1 MNGVCALALIFL
13 MDVSGSVSAENYT
26 LQRDG
31 VAKAFQSTEVK
42 RAILDQPGGIVVSVI
57 QWSNFQKIS
66 VPWMRIQ
73 NEADISKV
81 ADAIYNTERAFE
93 GSTLLAGSL
102 QYGLAYMDQLP
113 CEAIR
118 KVIDVSGDGMN
129 DSGPEHMNTA
139 RLDAEEQNVTVNGL
153 AVQGAEY
160 YIYEYYR
167 NNVRTFN
174 GFVILAETPEQF
186 PRVIRKKM
194 VMEIGQ
200 LQIEED
206 TVIQ

>member
-1 MNGVCALALIFL
+1 MSGVCALALIFL
-13 MDVSGSVSAENYT
+13 MDVSGSVSADNYI

-31 VAKAFQSTEVK
+31 VAQAFQSREVQK
-42 RAILDQPGGIVVSVI
+42 AVLDQPGGIVVSVI
-57 QWSNFQKIS
+57 QWSHEQRIV
-66 VPWMRIQ
+66 VPWVHIQ
-73 NEADISKV
+73 SGTDI
-81 ADAIYNTERAFE
+81 DALSVKIHQTERASD

-118 KVIDVSGDGMN
+118 KVIDVSGDGSN
-129 DSGPEHMNTA
+129 DSGPLHMKEA
-139 RLDAEEQNVTVNGL
+139 REQAEEQDVVVNGL
-153 AVQGAEY
+153 AVQGVETG
-160 YIYEYYR
+160 IYEYYR
-167 NNVRTFN
+167 KNVRTSN
-174 GFVILAETPEQF
+174 GFVILAETPAQF

-200 LQIEED
+200 LQVSEE